1 MHFSAL
7 EILRKFDIIQSNTW
21 LVSYL
26 GVNKHIPKWHQRC
39 NLDCMHSER
48 LNKKWLHSIFTI
60 NSYRKCILLNLRK
73 LQSCLFIHSY
83 KLCKKFKRGRCGRSR
98 PLKIWHHYFTKSWKN
113 WYQLTS
119 TDKSKHHRMWKELIK
134 LTLLLNTTT
143 TTSQGL
149 YSNRGTFHII
159 LK

>member
-1 MHFSAL
+1 MC
-7 EILRKFDIIQSNTW
+7 
-21 LVSYL
+21 
-26 GVNKHIPKWHQRC
+26 NKHIPKWHQRC

-119 TDKSKHHRMWKELIK
+119 TDTTVDKSKHHRMWKELIK
-134 LTLLLNTTT
+134 LTTTT
-143 TTSQGL
+143 TTK
-149 YSNRGTFHII
+149 YYYYYIARFI
-159 LK
+159 LKSRNLSYNFKIETKPSAKRGAI